1 MKKEYIPGV
10 ILFMIAILLVLA
22 NIAYAGGSHHH
33 EHETII
39 NNTIDNSGIA
49 SAIATAQH
57 NFDYGTHSWQGS
69 VGIGAF
75 DTKTAFSFGLA
86 KRFNK
91 TLINGNITQ
100 EEGKFGGGI
109 GINWHF

>member
-1 MKKEYIPGV
+1 MIVIVG
-10 ILFMIAILLVLA
+10 ILFTISLIA

-33 EHETII
+33 HETQ
-39 NNTIDNSGIA
+39 NTNSVLITNSEGIA

-57 NFDYGTHSWQGS
+57 NFDYGTHDWQGS

-91 TLINGNITQ
+91 TLINGSITQ
-100 EEGKFGGGI
+100 EEGKFGGGF